1 MTDKYDLLWN
11 IYQEHCNWERHH
23 ENQRSSVTNIL
34 IAVAAG
40 VLGIIALDGKLAPTD
55 LPLTIFL
62 IIQGVF
68 GSIFVAKQYE
78 RFARHQRLANKYRQ
92 ELNDGYLDAK
102 IVQLR
107 KEGDLEQERQYKYLS
122 KLRLHQLWVYLHLS
136 FAIFGL
142 VLTIIIIGQK

>member
-122 KLRLHQLWVYLHLS
+122 KLRCINCGFICTCPLPYS
-136 FAIFGL
+136 G
-142 VLTIIIIGQK
+142 

>member
-23 ENQRSSVTNIL
+23 ENQRSSFTNIM

-107 KEGDLEQERQYKYLS
+107 KEGDIEQERQYKYLS

>member
-107 KEGDLEQERQYKYLS
+107 KEGDIEQERQYKYLS